1 MRMIIP
7 FLAFWLVA
15 TCNAELRTWTAVNGK
30 EVEAE
35 FVSNEK
41 GIVKLKLKSGKVF
54 RVPLDKLSKEDQ
66 DFIASI
72 SLLRSL
78 KDNIVGKIITLEVQG
93 NKTQTILSI
102 NGKVLSGINYD
113 LKDINQTYEIIG
125 NNVKLYAGISATPI
139 VVMSFASSNPK
150 PADKIELKIIDNNAS
165 IAGKI
170 IDIESSEKALKSS
183 KYIPPEGALN
193 DDPAAGQLNLRGRLY
208 YKKGSDTPYSG
219 IIYSLY
225 ENGQPVF
232 ESAIKDGKSHGLYVE
247 WYKNGQKKQELNN
260 KDGKQNGLHVMWYE
274 NGQKAA
280 KINYKDGKPDG
291 LAVGWHENG
300 QKAREANFKD
310 GKEISSKLWN
320 SKGEPIDSEEK

>member
-1 MRMIIP
+1 VNGKLPHMKI
-7 FLAFWLVA
+7 LVLLPLLIVLGMSYSTA
-15 TCNAELRTWTAVNGK
+15 QDAKSELRTWTAVNGK

-35 FVSNEK
+35 FVSNSD
-41 GIVKLKLKSGKVF
+41 GQVSLKMKTGKIFKV
-54 RVPLDKLSKEDQ
+54 LLNKLSKADQ
-66 DFIASI
+66 DFITAMSSSI
-72 SLLRSL
+72 PQ
-78 KDNIVGKIITLEVQG
+78 KEKPKTGKYV
-93 NKTQTILSI
+93 S
-102 NGKVLSGINYD
+102 
-113 LKDINQTYEIIG
+113 
-125 NNVKLYAGISATPI
+125 
-139 VVMSFASSNPK
+139 
-150 PADKIELKIIDNNAS
+150 
-165 IAGKI
+165 
-170 IDIESSEKALKSS
+170 
-183 KYIPPEGALN
+183 PEGALN
-193 DDPAAGQLNLRGRLY
+193 DDPAAGQLDFRGRLY

-260 KDGKQNGLHVMWYE
+260 KDGKQDGLWVMWHK

-300 QKAREANFKD
+300 QKASEANFKD

-320 SKGEPIDSEEK
+320 SKGEPVDSIEEVKK